1 MKTNTNKLLI
11 WLKEFQN
18 KWLLENIPNDNHL
31 VDLIKIKL
39 DEFEQLIIEIGDDEE
54 EYNRAKLLGNDSPS
68 NSDTEELAVAST
80 STHEALPTPPDIYLP
95 IENATEE
102 QSRRLLLAES
112 DASEKSASDDEGEP
126 IIRPTIRLERIS
138 QADAERYMPLA
149 WKN

>member
-1 MKTNTNKLLI
+1 
-11 WLKEFQN
+11 
-18 KWLLENIPNDNHL
+18 
-31 VDLIKIKL
+31 
-39 DEFEQLIIEIGDDEE
+39 
-54 EYNRAKLLGNDSPS
+54 NDSPS

-102 QSRRLLLAES
+102 QEEQSRRLLLAES

-138 QADAERYMPLA
+138 QA
-149 WKN
+149 